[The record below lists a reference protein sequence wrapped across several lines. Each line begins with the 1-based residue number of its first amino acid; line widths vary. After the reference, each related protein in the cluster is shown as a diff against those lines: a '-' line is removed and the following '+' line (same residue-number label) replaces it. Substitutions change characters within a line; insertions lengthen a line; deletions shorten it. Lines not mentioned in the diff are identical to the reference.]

1 MQTQSTTTAA
11 AAAPAVKLRPT
22 QPQDLS
28 APHWRLPAVLHFT
41 GISRTTF
48 LDMAAKGQ
56 APQAR
61 KIPGRRVVL
70 WKADEIRKFM
80 DALPLATADDLIEG

>member
-1 MQTQSTTTAA
+1 MQTQTTTTAA
-11 AAAPAVKLRPT
+11 AKVLRPT

-28 APHWRLPAVLHFT
+28 APHWRLPAVIHFT
-41 GISRTTF
+41 GLSRTLF
-48 LDMAAKGQ
+48 LEMAKNGQ